1 MSELTKSAKRKH
13 FRPQS
18 EWQQIVADYERSGLT
33 QEAFCKRASIAK
45 SSFYKWR
52 KRLET
57 PSAATGVSQF
67 IDLNALVQGNGQID
81 PPRWEIELDLGHGMR
96 LSLRG
101 G

>member
-1 MSELTKSAKRKH
+1 MSETPNQRKRKQ

-18 EWQQIVADYERSGLT
+18 EWQQIIADYELSGLT
-33 QEAFCKRASIAK
+33 QEAFCEQASIPK

-52 KRLET
+52 KRLGTVAEEPT
-57 PSAATGVSQF
+57 QF
-67 IDLNALVQGNGQID
+67 IDLNTLVKPKD
-81 PPRWEIELDLGHGMR
+81 AARWEIDLDLGNGLR